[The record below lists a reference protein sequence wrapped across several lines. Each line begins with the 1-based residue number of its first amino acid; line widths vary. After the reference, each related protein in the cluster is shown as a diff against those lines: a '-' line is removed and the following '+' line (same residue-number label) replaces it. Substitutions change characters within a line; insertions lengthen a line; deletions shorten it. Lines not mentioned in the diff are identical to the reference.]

1 MRRRTTERLLLLA
14 SIVVLL
20 LIIVLFRAS
29 GSGDE
34 VRAPD
39 QTTASI
45 PDFALATAVEAT
57 PEVTAAPGPTALPE
71 PTFDGTPSNGRPI
84 TVSFVGDV
92 HGESPI
98 AEALAAGENPFAAYV
113 ARLSEADIT
122 VANLETTVGSA
133 GTPDDKEFVF
143 QAPPALATT
152 LAESGVDVVSM
163 ANNHGM
169 DYGHEGARETV
180 LIAEAAGLDVIGY
193 GETAAAAYAP
203 RIFDVEGRTVAVVAL
218 TRVMPRIEW
227 AASETGPGM
236 ASAYDLDQAIA
247 AVRQAA
253 TDAEH
258 VVVTIHW
265 GQELHSCPDETQET
279 MALALAAAGADAI
292 VGHHAHVLQ
301 GVVGVEDTIVAYGL
315 GNFAFNARDA
325 ATRQTGVLTV
335 TLGDPAAE
343 RPAVAWAPGRIDD
356 GRPIPVQSQE
366 PIPPDPPVV
375 ATSSGPQCGPPASS

>member
-169 DYGHEGARETV
+169 
-180 LIAEAAGLDVIGY
+180 GLR
-193 GETAAAAYAP
+193 P
-203 RIFDVEGRTVAVVAL
+203 RGGPRDGPDRRSGRTRRDRLRRDGCGGLRPPDLRRRGSNGRGGRAH
-218 TRVMPRIEW
+218 
-227 AASETGPGM
+227 PG
-236 ASAYDLDQAIA
+236 
-247 AVRQAA
+247 
-253 TDAEH
+253 
-258 VVVTIHW
+258 
-265 GQELHSCPDETQET
+265 
-279 MALALAAAGADAI
+279 
-292 VGHHAHVLQ
+292 
-301 GVVGVEDTIVAYGL
+301 
-315 GNFAFNARDA
+315 DA
-325 ATRQTGVLTV
+325 AHRVGGQRDWTGNGVRL
-335 TLGDPAAE
+335 
-343 RPAVAWAPGRIDD
+343 
-356 GRPIPVQSQE
+356 
-366 PIPPDPPVV
+366 
-375 ATSSGPQCGPPASS
+375 